1 MRTNVVLDE
10 AKVDVLM
17 RLTGAR
23 TKTAAVARAVDE
35 QIRREKLRRLAS
47 MLGKVDVDDEAI
59 SSLGT
64 AEVAKDIALFGKEH
78 PDDDQ

>member
-10 AKVDVLM
+10 AKVAVLM

-23 TKTAAVARAVDE
+23 SKTAAVALAVDE

-47 MLGKVDVDDEAI
+47 LLGKVDIDEEAI
-59 SSLGT
+59 PSLHS
-64 AEVAKDIALFGKEH
+64 AESAKETRVFGEGNS
-78 PDDDQ
+78 DER

>member
-10 AKVDVLM
+10 AKVSVLM

-35 QIRREKLRRLAS
+35 QIRREKLWRLAS
-47 MLGKVDVDDEAI
+47 LLGQVDVDEEAI
-59 SSLGT
+59 SALRVSG
-64 AEVAKDIALFGKEH
+64 AREEGKLFGEVH
-78 PDDDQ
+78 PDER

>member
-10 AKVDVLM
+10 AKVDALM

-23 TKTAAVARAVDE
+23 SKTAAVARAVDE

-47 MLGKVDVDDEAI
+47 LLGKVDIDEEAI
-59 SSLGT
+59 SSLRP
-64 AEVAKDIALFGKEH
+64 AEATKKARVFGKEH
-78 PDDDQ
+78 SDER